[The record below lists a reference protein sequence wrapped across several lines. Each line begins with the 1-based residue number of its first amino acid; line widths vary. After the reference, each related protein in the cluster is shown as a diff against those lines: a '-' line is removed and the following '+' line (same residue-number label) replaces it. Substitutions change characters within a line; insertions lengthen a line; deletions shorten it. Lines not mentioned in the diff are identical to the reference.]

1 MGVLRGRGE
10 WITAF
15 RGQNLMDQTSSVPS
29 RRGETTLRQRLYN
42 LQVPDG
48 CQSTCLSGTSS
59 KDSVLSDRTK
69 RAWGAGLLCAWKA
82 GLGTSSSE
90 GVCLGESPCY
100 SIWLLGRLGSSGEQV
115 ACPQL
120 GEENRTLKASL
131 AAALLSELCH
141 CLLI

>member
-69 RAWGAGLLCAWKA
+69 RAWGAGLPCAWKA

-90 GVCLGESPCY
+90 GCVWENHLALPPCLM
-100 SIWLLGRLGSSGEQV
+100 V
-115 ACPQL
+115 AQRGGDVPD
-120 GEENRTLKASL
+120 
-131 AAALLSELCH
+131 
-141 CLLI
+141 